1 MPSTAGETVRVAWF
15 SPMPPDRSGV
25 AACSA
30 ELVRALSGP
39 EFNIDVFVDA
49 SVEPPRSGCRSA
61 HDFLWEHQQKRYD
74 AIVYQLGNSRLHR
87 HIWPYVFRY
96 PGMSVLHDA
105 HLHHARAA
113 ALLSA
118 GRKDDYRREFAANHP
133 DTNPDVAELAVAGF
147 NNHLYY
153 YWPMRRLVVERS
165 LLTAVHSPS
174 LARQLK
180 EEMPEAEIETVRL
193 GHGAE
198 VHPDEAAAFRGRI
211 RERHGIAPDA
221 IVFGCFGGLTPD
233 KRLPQ
238 ILAAFAATRARV
250 PSARLLLA
258 GEVAGHYELET
269 DLDRFGVRRDAVVTG
284 YIEEEADL
292 TAHIAASDVAL
303 TLRWPTAREISGPWL
318 RCLAAGVP
326 TITVQLAH
334 LAHVPALDPRTW
346 RPTSVIDDPRGEA
359 VTVAV
364 DILDEDHSLQLA
376 MVRLARNPG
385 LRDQLASA
393 GRRYWRTHHAP
404 ELMAAD
410 YRRLIAKAR
419 SVSAPARSAAE
430 APAHLVQHGSAA
442 LQELLAPFGLPDP
455 LR

>member
-1 MPSTAGETVRVAWF
+1 
-15 SPMPPDRSGV
+15 MPPDRSGV

-30 ELVRALSGP
+30 ELVRALSGS

-49 SVEPPRSGCRSA
+49 SVEPPPFGCRSA
-61 HDFLWEHQQKRYD
+61 HDFLWGHQQKRYD

-87 HIWPYVFRY
+87 YIWPYVFRY
-96 PGMSVLHDA
+96 PGISVLHDA

-118 GRKDDYRREFAANHP
+118 GRRDDYRREFAANHP
-133 DTNPDVAELAVAGF
+133 GTNPDVAELAVAGF
-147 NNHLYY
+147 NNHLYF

-174 LARQLK
+174 LARLLK

-193 GHGAE
+193 GHGIE
-198 VHPDEAAAFRGRI
+198 VHPDEAAAFRARI

-238 ILAAFAATRARV
+238 VLAAFAATRARV

-258 GEVAGHYELET
+258 GEVAGNYALET

-346 RPTSVIDDPRGEA
+346 RPASVIDDPRGEA
-359 VTVAV
+359 VTVAL

-376 MVRLARNPG
+376 MVRLARDPD
-385 LRDQLASA
+385 LRDRLASA

-430 APAHLVQHGSAA
+430 APAHLAQHGRAA